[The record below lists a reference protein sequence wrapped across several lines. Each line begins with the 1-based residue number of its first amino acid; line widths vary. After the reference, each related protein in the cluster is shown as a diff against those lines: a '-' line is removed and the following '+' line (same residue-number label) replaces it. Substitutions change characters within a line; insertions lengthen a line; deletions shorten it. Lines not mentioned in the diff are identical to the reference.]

1 MQDKDPFAFQFRNG
15 EVSSVRSGEASLI
28 SLERSQKLDLLIHL
42 ISNLRQSLA
51 ICGPHGIGKTTLL
64 DELMTRK
71 KDVWKIVAIQATGN
85 LSFEGIQQQ
94 ILQFLIKHY
103 PEHQNQELSSVLSS
117 LDKQSQKVVVLIDD
131 AGQLVPGLISNVLQ
145 YAVASD
151 CLRIVFSLTQDELH
165 LKNSS
170 DKSISDCH
178 FIEIPPLTE
187 KQCGVFLQNL
197 SAKPDSI
204 VSFNAISEPVVEKLY
219 RQTHGIPGKILAEL
233 PMLSDYKKAGSYG
246 WLAGVFFM
254 AIAVAVGLKLF
265 VFGESDSALETEKN
279 KIALVLKNAED
290 TQAFSSKINSEK
302 LKIPAFEKIELKE
315 IEPEAIEA
323 TVNNTDIK
331 GIDAKQ
337 IHTEPLAKKQPVQ
350 KKAGEI
356 NIIEPAIKNIAVK
369 EMPVLA
375 VADSVVKDVKRIELK
390 EKQAVQDQG
399 DEIKVKGAVAKKKE
413 ELVEKSIKAKK
424 NIDRQTPEAEK
435 KKTEAEGVK
444 VKKVN
449 PKSVAKDDGQ
459 WLLNQPKNNYSIQL
473 MVLSKRKSVDDFL
486 TKNKK
491 LREQLKFFQLNKK
504 SEKYAI
510 IYGSF
515 KSSAIASKQM
525 KSLPAKYRKSWVRK
539 VRALQ
544 KEIKK

>member
-1 MQDKDPFAFQFRNG
+1 MQDKDPFAYQFNKNQI
-15 EVSSVRSGEASLI
+15 SEARLDESSLI

-42 ISNLRQSLA
+42 ISNLKQSLA

-64 DELMTRK
+64 DELKARK
-71 KDVWKIVAIQATGN
+71 NDVWKIVAIQATGN

-103 PEHQNQELSSVLSS
+103 PEHQNQDLSSILSS
-117 LDKQSQKVVVLIDD
+117 LDKQSQKIVVLIDD
-131 AGQLVPGLISNVLQ
+131 AGQLVPGLISNVIQ

-197 SAKPDSI
+197 SGKPDAI
-204 VSFNAISEPVVEKLY
+204 VSFDAISEPMVEKLY

-233 PMLSDYKKAGSYG
+233 PKLSNYKKAGSYG
-246 WLAGVFFM
+246 WLAGAFFM

-265 VFGESDSALETEKN
+265 VFGASDGALETGKN
-279 KIALVLKNAED
+279 KTALVLKNEKD
-290 TQAFSSKINSEK
+290 TPAFTPSINSEELK
-302 LKIPAFEKIELKE
+302 LPAFEKIELKKL
-315 IEPEAIEA
+315 EPEAVEMGEDNA
-323 TVNNTDIK
+323 LIK
-331 GIDAKQ
+331 KINADQVQVAV
-337 IHTEPLAKKQPVQ
+337 LDKKQSAQKEVVKINKVEPV
-350 KKAGEI
+350 
-356 NIIEPAIKNIAVK
+356 IKNIAVK
-369 EMPVLA
+369 DMPV
-375 VADSVVKDVKRIELK
+375 VAIASGKDVKRVDLK
-390 EKQAVQDQG
+390 EKQAVQGQG
-399 DEIKVKGAVAKKKE
+399 DKIKVKRVVTEKKGE
-413 ELVEKSIKAKK
+413 PVEKSIKAEK
-424 NIDRQTPEAEK
+424 NSDRQKLEAEK
-435 KKTEAEGVK
+435 KKTEDEGLK
-444 VKKVN
+444 VKKIK
-449 PKSVAKDDGQ
+449 PKSVATDDGQ

-473 MVLSKRKSVDDFL
+473 MVLSKRKSVDEFL

-491 LREQLKFFQLNKK
+491 LKQLKFFQLNKK

-515 KSSAIASKQM
+515 KSSANASKQM
-525 KSLPAKYRKSWVRK
+525 KALPAKYRKSWVRK
-539 VRALQ
+539 IRALQ